1 MSYSYSPVEDTE
13 RGRKDKAC
21 MNIIGS
27 KEKVKFFILLV
38 GIFGECHRCYASS
51 TQSRESIY
59 YLLLGVGGGI
69 STLYLIIKK
78 RFKILKY

>member
-27 KEKVKFFILLV
+27 KNKVNFFILLV
-38 GIFGECHRCYASS
+38 FLGNVTGVMQAALRVGEVY
-51 TQSRESIY
+51 TIY
-59 YLLLGVGGGI
+59 Y
-69 STLYLIIKK
+69 
-78 RFKILKY
+78 